1 MNNHNQ
7 HHKNI
12 RFTTFSPTQRIIF
25 LNFCKFKRYKM
36 LPCHHLNSTSL
47 KSPISTTPH
56 KFYSLVASF
65 DVSII
70 CSYSLPLTYLSVL
83 RFLLLQIQL
92 VMFSVLFVVYIPQI
106 CFPFY
111 SKYIFIIQSLFF
123 HDFFRTYHITDGFL
137 NEFSAVFF
145 PL

>member
-1 MNNHNQ
+1 
-7 HHKNI
+7 
-12 RFTTFSPTQRIIF
+12 
-25 LNFCKFKRYKM
+25 M

-92 VMFSVLFVVYIPQI
+92 VMFSVLFVVMGLFTGALLLELSRT
-106 CFPFY
+106 FP
-111 SKYIFIIQSLFF
+111 I
-123 HDFFRTYHITDGFL
+123 
-137 NEFSAVFF
+137 
-145 PL
+145 